1 MLNAAVAGQAA
12 MMEAAALGAEHR
24 GVPWLS
30 RAPQQTEPLPTVG
43 LSLQEAEVDLLCGPM
58 AAEPELHLQEAQVD
72 LLCRPMARPV
82 PAAAHPLL
90 QADPGAAP
98 PDMAAQPLLQEVFVV
113 APLAAVASASA

>member
-1 MLNAAVAGQAA
+1 MLNAAVAEAA

-30 RAPQQTEPLPTVG
+30 RAPQQTEPLSTVG

-58 AAEPELHLQEAQVD
+58 AAEPELRLQEAQVD

-82 PAAAHPLL
+82 PAAAQQLL
-90 QADPGAAP
+90 QADPNDAP
-98 PDMAAQPLLQEVFVV
+98 DLAAQPLLGQVFVV
-113 APLAAVASASA
+113 DPLAASASIVT